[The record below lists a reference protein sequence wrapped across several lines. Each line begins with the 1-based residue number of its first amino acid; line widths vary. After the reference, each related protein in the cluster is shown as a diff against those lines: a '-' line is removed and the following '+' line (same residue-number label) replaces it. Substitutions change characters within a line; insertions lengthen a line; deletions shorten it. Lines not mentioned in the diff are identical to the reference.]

1 MKAARLLLCG
11 CFLSLLKGIQPSG
24 TKTGAGEALHW
35 NLGDEHPKACL
46 KFCHNSNSLT
56 PPLYG
61 NGADKDEAGDEDG
74 GEDDEGGEEGEGEGG
89 GGEMESSADDSSNA
103 LH

>member
-1 MKAARLLLCG
+1 M
-11 CFLSLLKGIQPSG
+11 LSISLERHQDRGRG
-24 TKTGAGEALHW
+24 GATLEP
-35 NLGDEHPKACL
+35 HPKACL

-61 NGADKDEAGDEDG
+61 NGADIDEAGDEDG